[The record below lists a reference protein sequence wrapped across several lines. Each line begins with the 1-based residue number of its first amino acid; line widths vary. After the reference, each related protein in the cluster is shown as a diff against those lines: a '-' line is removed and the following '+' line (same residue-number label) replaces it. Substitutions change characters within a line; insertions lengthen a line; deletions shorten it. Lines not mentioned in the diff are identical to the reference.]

1 MDGDEIQR
9 HHTNRKMR
17 GNEPITRPA
26 RRARDAASFP
36 SSTFFASAALTCTR
50 SSPAA
55 CDGSKPFAR
64 RASVVRRRRQRQ
76 RRHPAEGADRST
88 AAWAETKRWLRGS
101 RRRRRRWGSSGARRN
116 LRCPAGETS
125 GPSRDP
131 GRRSPR
137 RRVPGDRSH
146 RRRAPDRRRAKR
158 HPDPDPDRVHSRRRS
173 DRRPGPDRRRSR
185 RPPGPGPRSCL
196 RIRGAG
202 TMSGARAGGFR
213 PGTLRRCHPGTH
225 RRRHSQPRTPRRP
238 TRPRCSPRAA
248 PGRREFSSPPDR
260 GRARYAT
267 LPEARACR
275 SRSSLRP
282 FRRWQTRCFR
292 RTDWV
297 HRRPSLRRVLVAD

>member
-1 MDGDEIQR
+1 MKDDDEIQR

-101 RRRRRRWGSSGARRN
+101 RRRRKRWGSSGARRN

-131 GRRSPR
+131 GRRSPGGGSLATVVTAAVPLTAVVPSATLTLTLTVSIAAVVPTAALDLTAA
-137 RRVPGDRSH
+137 VPG
-146 RRRAPDRRRAKR
+146 APW
-158 HPDPDPDRVHSRRRS
+158 PW
-173 DRRPGPDRRRSR
+173 
-185 RPPGPGPRSCL
+185 PP
-196 RIRGAG
+196 
-202 TMSGARAGGFR
+202 
-213 PGTLRRCHPGTH
+213 
-225 RRRHSQPRTPRRP
+225 
-238 TRPRCSPRAA
+238 
-248 PGRREFSSPPDR
+248 
-260 GRARYAT
+260 
-267 LPEARACR
+267 
-275 SRSSLRP
+275 
-282 FRRWQTRCFR
+282 
-292 RTDWV
+292 
-297 HRRPSLRRVLVAD
+297 